1 MSRAPNKQ
9 LRRPVIRRR
18 VRSVRPLN
26 PLLALLICACQSSTQ
41 PPLPSGDYVFVHKFA
56 EAEHSNIPSI
66 ELDVQIRGRHI
77 VLTNNDKTDV
87 FPAGVVEEGTLMWH
101 AASRQ
106 WIIGT
111 KPTDIDAPDVGG
123 CSDGPAVVD
132 LERKIYWT
140 C

>member
-1 MSRAPNKQ
+1 MRA
-9 LRRPVIRRR
+9 
-18 VRSVRPLN
+18 SVLSV
-26 PLLALLICACQSSTQ
+26 LAIAACQSSTE
-41 PPLPSGDYVFVHKFA
+41 PPLASGDYVFEHKFA
-56 EAEHSNIPSI
+56 EAEHSSIPSI
-66 ELDVQIRGRHI
+66 KLNVQIRGRHI

-87 FPAGVVEEGTLMWH
+87 FPAGVIEEGTLMWH
-101 AASRQ
+101 ATSGQ

-111 KPTDIDAPDVGG
+111 APGDVDAPGVGG

>member
-1 MSRAPNKQ
+1 MLSHNKQ
-9 LRRPVIRRR
+9 LQRTVI
-18 VRSVRPLN
+18 PGA
-26 PLLALLICACQSSTQ
+26 LLAIAACQSSTE
-41 PPLPSGDYVFVHKFA
+41 PPLASGDCVFEHRFA

-66 ELDVQIRGRHI
+66 KLNVQIRGRQI
-77 VLTNNDKTDV
+77 TLTNSDKTDV
-87 FPAGVVEEGTLMWH
+87 FPAGVIEEGTLMWH
-101 AASRQ
+101 ATSGQ

-111 KPTDIDAPDVGG
+111 APGDVDAPEAGG